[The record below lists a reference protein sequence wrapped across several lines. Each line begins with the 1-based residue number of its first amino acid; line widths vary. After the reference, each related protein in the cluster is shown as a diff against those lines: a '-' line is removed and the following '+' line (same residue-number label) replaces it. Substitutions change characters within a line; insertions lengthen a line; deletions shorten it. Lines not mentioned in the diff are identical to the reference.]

1 MSTVFTDNILRKDMA
16 SVQWLQPF
24 FLSTTWQKA
33 IGKSGGTP
41 GPAGPPGPPGATGPT
56 GPVGPSGPAGP
67 AGPTGATGATGAQGD
82 PGVKGDTGATGPAGA
97 TGSQGPPGA
106 TGATGAQGA
115 KGDTGATGATGPT
128 GPTGP
133 PGADSTVPGPPGPTG
148 PTGAKGDTG
157 ATGPAGATGATGP
170 PGQGVP
176 VGGTTGQALVKN
188 TGADFDTIW
197 STPLSGLTWADVG
210 TGSGGGGAGVAYGTS
225 LPASPVNGQEAILVD
240 SVTNPS
246 YQWRFRYNASSTSA
260 YKWEFVGGSPWV
272 LQSGSISS
280 MTLSAWV
287 IASTTNFTLGRAGEY
302 YVRIGG
308 YLSNPGATNRQIQF
322 GKAGV
327 YGLPSLQFVI
337 IPAVGATTSAVGGAS
352 ADDLVTAA
360 AGDACTTRYYTD
372 AQGTFQYTV
381 AVTPKRVA

>member
-1 MSTVFTDNILRKDMA
+1 
-16 SVQWLQPF
+16 
-24 FLSTTWQKA
+24 
-33 IGKSGGTP
+33 
-41 GPAGPPGPPGATGPT
+41 
-56 GPVGPSGPAGP
+56 
-67 AGPTGATGATGAQGD
+67 
-82 PGVKGDTGATGPAGA
+82 
-97 TGSQGPPGA
+97 
-106 TGATGAQGA
+106 
-115 KGDTGATGATGPT
+115 
-128 GPTGP
+128 
-133 PGADSTVPGPPGPTG
+133 
-148 PTGAKGDTG
+148 
-157 ATGPAGATGATGP
+157 
-170 PGQGVP
+170 

-240 SVTNPS
+240 SLTNPS